1 MLTSAVLVFVVALL
15 IGLLLGKFSK
25 PEPRDVVHS
34 AVGSLAEIK
43 RGEFSIQFTINPRG
57 DDTTAE
63 PAEFRISGP
72 FELDAD
78 SKLPKAKV
86 QQTVSAGGQEQSVT
100 LITTGEKGY
109 IEIEGKAYELPADA
123 QKSLTESTEELRKSG
138 GGKSQGLA
146 GLDIDFNKWLTDPKL
161 SDGRNFDGEDTWKVE
176 SPVDIVAAIR
186 DLLKGARALGGATG
200 GQVPNVL
207 SGTQEKELRD
217 AVKRAYVEIFAGKDD
232 ELLRRVNLTMDID
245 TPKGQTNAL
254 GLAGGRLD
262 IAVEIRKPNQPV
274 TVETPENPLPAG
286 ALRQLQRGTSK

>member
-1 MLTSAVLVFVVALL
+1 MFAVALL

-25 PEPRDVVHS
+25 PEPRDVVQN

-78 SKLPKAKV
+78 AKLPKAKV

-123 QKSLTESTEELRKSG
+123 QKSLTKSTEELRKSG
-138 GGKSQGLA
+138 SGGKSQGLA

-161 SDGRNFDGEDTWKVE
+161 SNGRNFDGEDTWKVE
-176 SPVDIVAAIR
+176 SPVDVVAAIR

-200 GQVPNVL
+200 GQVPNLL

-217 AVKRAYVEIFAGKDD
+217 AIKRAYVEIFVGKDD
-232 ELLRRVNLTMDID
+232 ELLRRVNLTMDVD
-245 TPKGQTNAL
+245 TPKGQDNAL

-262 IAVEIRKPNQPV
+262 IAVEILKPNEPV
-274 TVETPENPLPAG
+274 TVDAPEDPLPAS
-286 ALRQLQRGTSK
+286 ALRKLQRAPSK

>member
-1 MLTSAVLVFVVALL
+1 MFVVALL
-15 IGLLLGKFSK
+15 VGLLLGKFSK
-25 PEPRDVVHS
+25 PEPRDVVQN

-78 SKLPKAKV
+78 AKLPKAKV

-123 QKSLTESTEELRKSG
+123 QKGLTKSTEELRKSG
-138 GGKSQGLA
+138 SGGKSQGLA

-161 SDGRNFDGEDTWKVE
+161 SNGRNFDGEDTWKVE
-176 SPVDIVAAIR
+176 SPVDVVAAIR

-200 GQVPNVL
+200 GQVPNLL

-217 AVKRAYVEIFAGKDD
+217 AIKRAYVEIFVGKDD
-232 ELLRRVNLTMDID
+232 ELLRRVNLTMDVD
-245 TPKGQTNAL
+245 TPEGQDNAL

-262 IAVEIRKPNQPV
+262 IAVEILKPNEPV
-274 TVETPENPLPAG
+274 TVEAPKNPLPAS
-286 ALRQLQRGTSK
+286 ALLKLQRATGK